1 MNKNHQQPLS
11 AKLNGFELWTHY
23 CFPAFCA
30 LPCVLFLFSKAT
42 GRDSFRTNDNGMLIF
57 AIISALA
64 AVSTIW
70 IQTRALRFTAFRTNS
85 DAPANYHVVLKV
97 IRATHWKISKEQEA
111 SKIVAT
117 VSGFPKTLSWG
128 ERVEIR
134 FHDNYVYVNS
144 ICGPSSWPSIA
155 SWGQN
160 RKNVEFIR
168 QAVMGN

>member
-1 MNKNHQQPLS
+1 MNKNCQQYLFV
-11 AKLNGFELWTHY
+11 KLNGLELWTHY
-23 CFPAFCA
+23 GFPAVCA
-30 LPCVLFLFSKAT
+30 FPCVLFLFSKAT
-42 GRDSFRTNDNGMLIF
+42 GRDSFRTNDNSMLIF

-64 AVSTIW
+64 AVLSAW
-70 IQTRALRFTAFRTNS
+70 IQTRALRFTEFKTNS
-85 DAPANYHVVLKV
+85 DASINYHVVIKA
-97 IRATHWKISKEQEA
+97 IKTSHWKIKRNEA

-144 ICGPSSWPSIA
+144 ICDPSNWPSIA

-160 RKNVEFIR
+160 RKNVKFIR
-168 QAVMGN
+168 QSVMDS